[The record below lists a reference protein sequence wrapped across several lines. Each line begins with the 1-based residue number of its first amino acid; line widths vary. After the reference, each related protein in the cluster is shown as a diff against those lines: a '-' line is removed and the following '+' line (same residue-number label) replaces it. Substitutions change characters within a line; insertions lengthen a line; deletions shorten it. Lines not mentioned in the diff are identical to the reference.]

1 MLIKI
6 NFQLEYILKLIVRLK
21 VIFKSE
27 IKKLFYI
34 INDLICVYLLIL
46 GRIELIDKFL
56 EDEVMKV
63 QKFVVEGLEDLR
75 VLFKYFELYG
85 IIDKVYVCIE

>member
-6 NFQLEYILKLIVRLK
+6 NFQLEYIVKLIVRLK

>member
-6 NFQLEYILKLIVRLK
+6 NFQLEYIVKLIVRLK

-34 INDLICVYLLIL
+34 INDLIRVYLLIL